1 MNYSSKHYKM
11 KVYKTR
17 QIRNIAL
24 LGNAGS
30 GKTTLAE
37 AMLLEG
43 GVINRKGDV
52 VAKTTVSDFNLIE
65 QEYGNSVYSSVLY
78 TECKDTKLNI
88 LDTPGMDDLNSG
100 LVSSLEV
107 ADLGLMLINA
117 STGVEAGTEAAGR
130 HAESKNIPMA
140 LLFNGLDHENANF
153 EQSLEKCK
161 ASFGNK
167 VTVVQYPF
175 ETGPTFHAIIDVL
188 KMKMYRYGKDSGRAE
203 VLDIPDSE
211 KKRAEELQNQL
222 FEMAAEND
230 ESLMETYFENG
241 SLTEEELHKG
251 MKLGILQRD
260 LFPVLCSCAKKSIG
274 IDRLLEVLSEIAPA
288 PDERPMR
295 KIEAGKQVT
304 MNENDIPSLFVF
316 KTAVETHVGE
326 ITYFKVM
333 SGKITESIDLVN
345 INNGSKER
353 LSQLFVAAG
362 KNRVKVPEI
371 YAGDIGCTVK
381 LKDTKY
387 NQTLTLKEAGTQFA
401 PIEFPNPRHR
411 VAVKAVSETD
421 DEKVGEVLN
430 RIKYEDPT
438 YVIEYSKELRQLI
451 VHNQGEYHVNI
462 LKWFF
467 DNVYKIDVEF
477 KEPRIPYRETITKAA
492 QADYR
497 HKKQSGGAG
506 QFGEVHMIIEPLEEG
521 SVPKTAFVIDGKE
534 YKLSIRDTQEYN
546 LTWGGK
552 LLFCN
557 CIVGGSIDGRFMPAI
572 LKGIMEKMEQGP
584 LTGSYARDIIVYVYD
599 GKMHPVDS
607 NEISFRLAGRNA
619 FSMAFKK
626 SNPKILEPIYDLEIW
641 VPSERMGDV
650 MSDLQG
656 RRALIMGMGSEKG
669 FEKITARV
677 PLKEM
682 NKYNTSLSSLTG
694 GRGIFRMNFN
704 AYEKVPADVQD
715 ALLKAYEAEQEE
727 E

>member
-1 MNYSSKHYKM
+1 M
-11 KVYKTR
+11 KVYKTE

-24 LGNAGS
+24 IGNAGS
-30 GKTTLAE
+30 GKTTLVE

-43 GVINRKGDV
+43 GVINRKGEV
-52 VAKTTVSDFNLIE
+52 IAKNTVSDFNLIE
-65 QEYGNSVYSSVLY
+65 QEFGNSVFSSVLY
-78 TECKDTKLNI
+78 TEFRDKKINI

-100 LVSSLEV
+100 VVSSLEV
-107 ADLGLMLINA
+107 ADMGFMLINA
-117 STGVEAGTEAAGR
+117 SSGVEAGTEAAAR
-130 HAESKNIPMA
+130 HAESKHVPMA
-140 LLFNGLDHENANF
+140 FVFNGLDHENANF
-153 EQSLEKCK
+153 EQSLEKCRT
-161 ASFGNK
+161 SFGNK
-167 VTVVQYPF
+167 VTVIQYPQ
-175 ETGPTFHAIIDVL
+175 ETGPGFHTIIDVL
-188 KMKMYRYGKDSGRAE
+188 KMKMYKYGKDAIHPE
-203 VLDIPDSE
+203 ILEIPASE
-211 KKRAEELQNQL
+211 KSHAEKLQNQL

-230 ESLMETYFENG
+230 EALMEVYFENG
-241 SLTEEELHKG
+241 SLTEEEVHKG

-260 LFPVLCSCAKKSIG
+260 LFPVLCTCAKKNIG
-274 IDRLLEVLSEIAPA
+274 VGRLMEFIAEIAPA
-288 PDERPMR
+288 PNERPMR
-295 KIEAGKQVT
+295 NIESGKEVK
-304 MNENDIPSLFVF
+304 MNESEVPSLFVF
-316 KTAVETHVGE
+316 KTAVESHVGE

-333 SGKITESIDLVN
+333 SGKLSESIDLVN

-353 LSQLFVAAG
+353 LSQLFVTAG

-371 YAGDIGCTVK
+371 LAGDIGCTVK
-381 LKDTKY
+381 LKDTKS
-387 NQTLTLKEAGTQFA
+387 NHTLTLKETGTQFA
-401 PIEFPNPRHR
+401 PMVFPHPRHR

-430 RIKYEDPT
+430 KIKFEDPS
-438 YVIEYSKELRQLI
+438 YIIEYSKELRQLI
-451 VHNQGEYHVNI
+451 VHNQGEYHMNV
-462 LKWFF
+462 LKWLF
-467 DNVYKIDVEF
+467 DNVHKIEVEY

-506 QFGEVHMIIEPLEEG
+506 QFGEVHMIIEPFEEG
-521 SVPKTAFVIDGKE
+521 VSPKNAFVLDGKE
-534 YKLSIRDTQEYN
+534 YKLSLRDTQEN
-546 LTWGGK
+546 ILPWGGK
-552 LLFCN
+552 LIYVN
-557 CIVGGSIDGRFMPAI
+557 SIVGGSIDARFMPAI

-641 VPSERMGDV
+641 VPDERMGDV

-669 FEKITARV
+669 FQKISAKV

-682 NKYNTSLSSLTG
+682 NRYATSLSSLTG
-694 GRGIFRMNFN
+694 GRGMFSMSFN
-704 AYEKVPADVQD
+704 AYEKVPADVQE

>member
-1 MNYSSKHYKM
+1 M
-11 KVYKTR
+11 KVYKTE

-52 VAKTTVSDFNLIE
+52 TAKNTVSDFNTIE
-65 QEYGNSVYSSVLY
+65 QEFGNSVFSSVLY
-78 TECKDTKLNI
+78 TECRDKKINI
-88 LDTPGMDDLNSG
+88 LDTPGMDDLSSG
-100 LVSSLEV
+100 VVSSLEV
-107 ADLGLMLINA
+107 ADMGLMLINA
-117 STGVEAGTEAAGR
+117 SNGVEAGTEAAAR
-130 HAESKNIPMA
+130 HAESKHTPMA
-140 LLFNGLDHENANF
+140 FVFNGLDHENANF
-153 EQSLEKCK
+153 EQSLENCRT
-161 ASFGNK
+161 SFGNK
-167 VTVVQYPF
+167 VTVIQYPL
-175 ETGPTFHAIIDVL
+175 ETGPGFHTIIDVL
-188 KMKMYRYGKDSGRAE
+188 KMKMYRYGKDTIHPE
-203 VLDIPDSE
+203 VLDIPASE
-211 KKRAEELQNQL
+211 LSHAEKQQNQL

-230 ESLMETYFENG
+230 EALMEVYFDKG
-241 SLTEEELHKG
+241 ALTEEEIHKG
-251 MKLGILQRD
+251 MKLGILHRD
-260 LFPVLCSCAKKSIG
+260 LYPVLCSCAKKNIG
-274 IDRLLEVLSEIAPA
+274 VGRLMEFITEIAPA
-288 PDERPMR
+288 PNNRPMR
-295 KIEAGKQVT
+295 KIEAGKEVL
-304 MNENDIPSLFVF
+304 MEENEVPSLFVF
-316 KTAVETHVGE
+316 KTAVESHVGE

-333 SGKITESIDLVN
+333 SGKVTESIDLVN

-353 LSQLFVAAG
+353 LSQLFITAG
-362 KNRVKVPEI
+362 KSRVKVPEI
-371 YAGDIGCTVK
+371 MAGDIGCTVK

-387 NQTLTLKEAGTQFA
+387 NQTLTLKETGTQFA
-401 PIEFPNPRHR
+401 PIVFPNPRHR

-421 DEKVGEVLN
+421 DEKVGEVLSK
-430 RIKYEDPT
+430 IKFEDPSF
-438 YVIEYSKELRQLI
+438 VIEYSKELRQLI
-451 VHNQGEYHVNI
+451 VHNQGEYHMNV

-467 DNVYKIDVEF
+467 DNVHKIEVEF
-477 KEPRIPYRETITKAA
+477 KEPRIPYRETITRAA
-492 QADYR
+492 QSDYR

-506 QFGEVHMIIEPLEEG
+506 QFGEVHMIIEPFEEG
-521 SVPKTAFVIDGKE
+521 VSPKNAFVLDGKE
-534 YKLSIRDTQEYN
+534 YKLSLRDTQEN
-546 LTWGGK
+546 ILPWGGK
-552 LLFCN
+552 LIYVN
-557 CIVGGSIDGRFMPAI
+557 SIVGGSIDARFMPAI

-641 VPSERMGDV
+641 VPDERMGDV

-669 FEKITARV
+669 FQKISAKV

-694 GRGIFRMNFN
+694 GRGMFSMSFN
-704 AYEKVPADVQD
+704 AYEKVPADVQE

>member
-1 MNYSSKHYKM
+1 M
-11 KVYKTR
+11 KIYKTE

-43 GVINRKGDV
+43 GVINRKGEV
-52 VAKTTVSDFNLIE
+52 TAKNTVSDFNPIE
-65 QEYGNSVYSSVLY
+65 QEYGNSVFTSVLY
-78 TECKDTKLNI
+78 TEWNDRKINI
-88 LDTPGMDDLNSG
+88 LDTPGMDDLSG
-100 LVSSLEV
+100 GVASSLEV
-107 ADLGLMLINA
+107 ANMGIMMINA
-117 STGVEAGTEAAGR
+117 SNGVEAGTEAAAR
-130 HAESKNIPMA
+130 HAEARHIPMA
-140 LLFNGLDHENANF
+140 FVFNELDHENANF
-153 EQSLEKCK
+153 DQSLEKCR

-167 VTVVQYPF
+167 VTVIQYPL
-175 ETGPTFHAIIDVL
+175 ETGPGFHSIIDVL
-188 KMKMYRYGKDSGRAE
+188 RMKMFRYGKEGGNAQ
-203 VLDIPDSE
+203 VLDIPASE
-211 KKRAEELQNQL
+211 KSRAEELQNQL

-230 ESLMETYFENG
+230 ESLMEIYFDKG
-241 SLTEEELHKG
+241 SLTEEEVKKG
-251 MKLGILQRD
+251 MKLGIIQRD
-260 LFPVLCSCAKKSIG
+260 LFPVLCCCAKKNIG
-274 IDRLLEVLSEIAPA
+274 VDQVLEFIAQVGPT
-288 PDERPMR
+288 PVEMPMR
-295 KIEAGKQVT
+295 KTEAGKELK
-304 MNENDIPSLFVF
+304 MDENETPSLFVF
-316 KTAVETHVGE
+316 KTAIESHVGE

-345 INNGSKER
+345 TNNSSKER
-353 LSQLFVAAG
+353 ISQLFATAG
-362 KNRVKVPEI
+362 KNRVKLTEI
-371 YAGDIGCTVK
+371 VAGDIGCTVK

-387 NQTLTLKEAGTQFA
+387 NHTLTTKESGTQYI
-401 PIEFPNPRHR
+401 PMTFPAPRHR
-411 VAVKAVSETD
+411 VAVKAVNETD
-421 DEKVGEVLN
+421 DEKVGELLN

-438 YVIEYSKELRQLI
+438 FVIEYSKELRQLI
-451 VHNQGEYHVNI
+451 VHNQGEYHMNV

-467 DNVYKIDVEF
+467 DNVYKIEVDY
-477 KEPRIPYRETITKAA
+477 KEPRIPYRETITKSA
-492 QADYR
+492 QSDYR

-521 SVPKTAFVIDGKE
+521 ATPKNAFILDGKE
-534 YKLSIRDTQEYN
+534 YKLSVRDTQESN
-546 LTWGGK
+546 LAWGGK
-552 LLFCN
+552 LIFCN

-584 LTGSYARDIIVYVYD
+584 LTGSYARDLLVYVYD

-626 SNPKILEPIYDLEIW
+626 ANPKILEPIYDLEVW
-641 VPSERMGDV
+641 VPGERMGDV

-669 FEKITARV
+669 MEKISARV

-682 NKYNTSLSSLTG
+682 NKYSTSLSSLTG
-694 GRGIFRMNFN
+694 GRGMFRLTYS
-704 AYEKVPADVQD
+704 AYEKVPADVQE